1 MAGLRSA
8 GMRFAKTE
16 TPGFWP
22 GAVQQRGKPF
32 LYGLDASSACSPAAA
47 TVYFLDV
54 SVL

>member
-8 GMRFAKTE
+8 GMRFAKIGNAGLLARRRPT
-16 TPGFWP
+16 
-22 GAVQQRGKPF
+22 RGKPF
-32 LYGLDASSACSPAAA
+32 LYGLDAGSACSPAAA